1 MTTGSGIVETRDGL
15 KLAYRL
21 SGTGPPLVC
30 QPGGPGRASTYLRD
44 LGGLNG
50 SRTLV
55 LLDSRGTGASD
66 RPDTPEQL
74 QAQHLA
80 QDLDDVR
87 EHLGLETMDLVAHSA
102 GAIVAQLYAAAHPH
116 RLHRLVLVTPSGRLQ
131 GHTGEDIPAI
141 VASRKGEPG
150 YDEAIEAYGAYDH
163 APATE
168 RRRLDAITRPL
179 MYGIWNDVTAAH
191 AAAAGS
197 EMDRVAESNFRPPPG
212 TVDDAAVTA
221 ALAEVAAPVLVV
233 AGDKDGA
240 TGVAGARAVAA
251 SFKDA
256 RLEILEGL
264 GHFPWVEQPAAFV
277 PVVSDFLDA
286 G

>member
-1 MTTGSGIVETRDGL
+1 MSGTGVVETRDGL
-15 KLAYRL
+15 RLAYRL

-30 QPGGPGRASTYLRD
+30 QSGGPGRASTYLRD
-44 LGGLNG
+44 LGGLTA

-66 RPDTPEQL
+66 RPDSPDKL

-80 QDLDDVR
+80 DDLDDVR
-87 EHLGLETMDLVAHSA
+87 EHLGLDTMDLLAHSA
-102 GAIVAQLYAAAHPH
+102 GAVVAQIYAAAHQH
-116 RLHRLVLVTPSGRLQ
+116 RINRLVLVTPSGRLQ
-131 GHTGEDIPAI
+131 GHTGDDIPVI
-141 VASRKGEPG
+141 VESRRGEPG
-150 YDEAIEAYGAYDH
+150 YDEAIAAHEAYDH
-163 APATE
+163 APASE

-191 AAAAGS
+191 AAAASS
-197 EMDRVAESNFRPPPG
+197 EMDRAAEANFRPPPG
-212 TVDDAAVTA
+212 ALDERKITA
-221 ALAEVAAPVLVV
+221 ALADVTAPVLVV

-251 SFKDA
+251 AFKDA
-256 RLEILEGL
+256 RVVVLQGI

-277 PVVSDFLDA
+277 PVVTDFLDA